1 MKGVIAWI
9 VAAGAGIVPPI
20 LAISLWRSIE
30 GDLPFRIV
38 TNTGFDAFQIS
49 IVPILAGLGLV
60 TLIVEGLGYTLRGAS
75 FGLGAIMLTFLGLK
89 RVLWSYMTSRF
100 RQFWM
105 WARRYCCSAFLLA
118 LLYLR
123 GCAAS
128 ARDYL
133 NKKPA

>member
-60 TLIVEGLGYTLRGAS
+60 TLIVEGLGYTLRRAS
-75 FGLGAIMLTFLGLK
+75 FGLGAIILTFLGLEACFMVIYDK
-89 RVLWSYMTSRF
+89 PFSPILDVGEAVLLF
-100 RQFWM
+100 GVFVGAVVFAWM
-105 WARRYCCSAFLLA
+105 RRI
-118 LLYLR
+118 
-123 GCAAS
+123 GT
-128 ARDYL
+128 
-133 NKKPA
+133 

>member
-20 LAISLWRSIE
+20 LAISLWRSVE

-60 TLIVEGLGYTLRGAS
+60 ALIVEGLGYTLRRAS
-75 FGLGAIMLTFLGLK
+75 FGLGAIMLTFLGLGACFMVIYDK
-89 RVLWSYMTSRF
+89 PFSPILDVGEAVLLF
-100 RQFWM
+100 GVFVGAVVFAWM
-105 WARRYCCSAFLLA
+105 RRI
-118 LLYLR
+118 
-123 GCAAS
+123 GT
-128 ARDYL
+128 
-133 NKKPA
+133 